1 MMKLFL
7 EYLNTKALQ
16 DKNIILC
23 IPCTVTGSLFDII
36 EYYIF
41 SIINDYPVYLVF
53 LITSCPAMGIRSF
66 VEDIL
71 ITRYNLS
78 DIEINKI
85 KKNIIYMSQS
95 SFTILLIDI
104 YINKLF
110 IFDLFTALYLKSNL
124 FLKFRKL
131 FYITEI
137 TDQQYDI
144 TSKYKDIIYVTEM
157 PFCKVTVEYK
167 LKFFFDI
174 YQKFDKFDNR
184 LYVNYPRGKI
194 EEVKDII
201 SKYSENLLEKDCQIN
216 EKTFQIH
223 KFFDKYLYIK
233 SPYWFDTHP
242 RLFHESMFYGK
253 TIYYE
258 NKLNIKD
265 GSWYRYYDLIENGLT
280 DRTLTKED
288 YLIRELSS

>member
-1 MMKLFL
+1 MKLFL
-7 EYLNTKALQ
+7 EYLNMKELQ
-16 DKNIILC
+16 DKNIILS
-23 IPCTVTGSLFDII
+23 IPCNVTGSLFDAI

-53 LITSCPAMGIRSF
+53 LITSCLTMDMRSF
-66 VEDIL
+66 IEDIL

-78 DIEINKI
+78 DVEIDKI
-85 KKNIIYMSQS
+85 KKNIIYISRT
-95 SFTILLIDI
+95 SFTVLLIDI

-110 IFDLFTALYLKSNL
+110 IFDLVAALYLKSKL

-137 TDQQYDI
+137 TDEQYDI

-157 PFCKVTVEYK
+157 PFCKVTVQYK

-174 YQKFDKFDNR
+174 YRKFNKFDNC
-184 LYVNYPRGKI
+184 LYVNYPGGKI
-194 EEVKDII
+194 EEVKDIVT
-201 SKYSENLLEKDCQIN
+201 KYSKNILEKDHQTN

-253 TIYYE
+253 NIYYE

-265 GSWYRYYDLIENGLT
+265 GSWYRYYDLMENGLT
-280 DRTLTKED
+280 DRTLSKED